1 MPETLFVPPLDKPL
15 VSCRVAPAT
24 LSRARPAPTS
34 RSYKHL
40 PAGLGRLP
48 NPGPTLILLSMVL
61 IRFIVMLVLLAP
73 FPAAASDANRT
84 AAEEEKSAAAREQQ
98 ELLER
103 ADDLRRQQ
111 ETTEALLRK
120 QERYLQVLEQQLKQL
135 KEASDE
141 EPAS

>member
-1 MPETLFVPPLDKPL
+1 M
-15 VSCRVAPAT
+15 
-24 LSRARPAPTS
+24 RPI
-34 RSYKHL
+34 H
-40 PAGLGRLP
+40 
-48 NPGPTLILLSMVL
+48 
-61 IRFIVMLVLLAP
+61 FIVMLALLAP
-73 FPAAASDANRT
+73 FPALAGNADRT

>member
-1 MPETLFVPPLDKPL
+1 M
-15 VSCRVAPAT
+15 
-24 LSRARPAPTS
+24 RPI
-34 RSYKHL
+34 H
-40 PAGLGRLP
+40 
-48 NPGPTLILLSMVL
+48 
-61 IRFIVMLVLLAP
+61 FIVMLVLLAP

-84 AAEEEKSAAAREQQ
+84 AAEEEKS
-98 ELLER
+98 

>member
-1 MPETLFVPPLDKPL
+1 MA
-15 VSCRVAPAT
+15 S
-24 LSRARPAPTS
+24 
-34 RSYKHL
+34 
-40 PAGLGRLP
+40 
-48 NPGPTLILLSMVL
+48 
-61 IRFIVMLVLLAP
+61 IRFIVMLALLSP
-73 FPAAASDANRT
+73 FPALAGNADRT
-84 AAEEEKSAAAREQQ
+84 AAEDEKSAAAREQQ

>member
-1 MPETLFVPPLDKPL
+1 MAEATERVVTPAVDLSGFATCARVVVVATVEDARDLQRSHRSRRAGPALVAQLTLRV
-15 VSCRVAPAT
+15 VAPA
-24 LSRARPAPTS
+24 A
-34 RSYKHL
+34 H
-40 PAGLGRLP
+40 
-48 NPGPTLILLSMVL
+48 
-61 IRFIVMLVLLAP
+61 
-73 FPAAASDANRT
+73 
-84 AAEEEKSAAAREQQ
+84 AAAREQQ